1 MSAIIKKD
9 YIRKIYVPPIADFVI
24 LNDMDALLR
33 RSIKI
38 VDDDEDEFE
47 AEIEGSTEPARSKG
61 SYNWIDNWDK

>member
-1 MSAIIKKD
+1 M
-9 YIRKIYVPPIADFVI
+9 PPIADFVI

-61 SYNWIDNWDK
+61 SYNGIDNWDK